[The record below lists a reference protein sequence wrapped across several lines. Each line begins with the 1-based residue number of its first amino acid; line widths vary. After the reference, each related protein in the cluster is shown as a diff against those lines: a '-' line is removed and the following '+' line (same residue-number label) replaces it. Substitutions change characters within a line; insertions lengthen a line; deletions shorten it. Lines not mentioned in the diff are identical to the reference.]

1 MGRAYSYST
10 HIVEANKKAN
20 GRLLGV
26 KLGRV
31 CIKHQ
36 IPVAKVMGVLG
47 VSKQTV
53 YNWFCGATS
62 PQNLL
67 TTKVERLIDAAP
79 YE

>member
-10 HIVEANKKAN
+10 HIVALNKKAD

-26 KLGRV
+26 RLGRV
-31 CIKHQ
+31 CIKNQ
-36 IPVAKVMGVLG
+36 IPVAEVMRSLE

-67 TTKVERLIDAAP
+67 TTKVERIINTHS
-79 YE
+79 